1 MKWTKC
7 LPCVILFLVLV
18 IAWKTLG
25 GLSGYADSSILSTV
39 TGSAGPLMNTAPTST
54 LTTPVPSAPIMSGPP
69 SAMPTTPMAASPA
82 TPTLASTA
90 APSMSVPSGVKRV
103 CYDMS

>member
-18 IAWKTLG
+18 IAWKTLSG
-25 GLSGYADSSILSTV
+25 YSGYADSATLASV
-39 TGSAGPLMNTAPTST
+39 TGSAGALMNTAPTST
-54 LTTPVPSAPIMSGPP
+54 LTTPVPSAPIVAGPP
-69 SAMPTTPMAASPA
+69 SAMPTTPMAASPPM
-82 TPTLASTA
+82 PTLASTA

>member
-1 MKWTKC
+1 MKWTNC
-7 LPCVILFLVLV
+7 LPWIIFLLVLA
-18 IAWKTLG
+18 IAWKTLSG
-25 GLSGYADSSILSTV
+25 YSGYADSSSLSTV
-39 TGSAGPLMNTAPTST
+39 TGSAAPLMNTAPTST

-69 SAMPTTPMAASPA
+69 SVMPTTPMAASPA
-82 TPTLASTA
+82 MPTLASTA